1 MTQSKEVDVAIIGA
15 GPVGMTLA
23 CELIRHGLSVRIVD
37 KAPSTKDYGRAP
49 VFWPRAQ
56 DALDLMGLHHLW
68 NGKTTPLRRV
78 HVNVYGQPAGTIETD
93 LGESAHP
100 TPMMVGQDVTEKILD
115 EYLRGIDAPVERS
128 VEVTRTELFDHGA
141 RITLKLASGGEDSF
155 EAAWVVGCDGSTS
168 GVRNDIGIGWEGHQL
183 RGMKTSVADTH
194 AKWPLSQAGGVGH
207 VALTNKGYTIAV
219 PLPGMMR
226 LLVAIPDDTPKGRQP
241 KVTLEELAALASEA
255 IGGPVELFDPAWVTV
270 VRFGNHLAAT
280 FRNGR
285 ALLAGDAAHS
295 IAPLSGQGMNT
306 GVQDSFDLGWKLA
319 YVHKGWA
326 PESLL
331 DSYTAERRP
340 VAKKLTD
347 STDRFFDMLH
357 DPSTSHKALFRVAVP
372 AALKFHKVRET
383 AAEFFTEVG
392 VSYSDSPLNDDQ
404 HRREPRPG
412 EYIRDGG
419 LVRWPNLEPMRLY
432 DALRGLHWT
441 VLAFSGADPST
452 ESLSSTHQWLSA
464 LIGRCGS
471 DRLRALFVVGEPTEP
486 DLPSESGGVTT
497 TIDAWRVVHDKY
509 DAFGGALLL
518 VRPDGYI
525 TLHRGVSDRD
535 RAALET
541 LVGRML
547 RSAS

>member
-49 VFWPRAQ
+49 VFWPRSQ

-68 NGKTTPLRRV
+68 NGRTTPLRRI
-78 HVNVYGQPAGTIETD
+78 HVNTYGVPAGTIEAD
-93 LGESAHP
+93 LGHSAHP

-115 EYLRGIDAPVERS
+115 EYLRRIGAPVERS
-128 VEVTRTELFDHGA
+128 VEATRTELLDSSA
-141 RITLKLASGGEDSF
+141 RITLKLASGGKESF
-155 EAAWVVGCDGSTS
+155 EAAWVVGCDGSKS
-168 GVRNDIGIGWEGHQL
+168 GVRDDIGIGWEGHQL
-183 RGMKTSVADTH
+183 KGLKVSVADIQ
-194 AKWPLSQAGGVGH
+194 AKWLLCQEEGVGY
-207 VALTNKGYTIAV
+207 VALTDKGYTIAV
-219 PLPGMMR
+219 PLPGMQR
-226 LLVAIPDDTPKGRQP
+226 ILVAIPDDTPEGQEP
-241 KVTLEELAALASEA
+241 KVTLEELAAQASET
-255 IGGPVELFDPAWVTV
+255 IGGPVELYDPAWLTV
-270 VRFGNHLAAT
+270 VRFGNHLAPT
-280 FRNGR
+280 FRKDR
-285 ALLAGDAAHS
+285 AFLAGDAAHS

-326 PESLL
+326 PDGLL
-331 DSYTAERRP
+331 DSYSVERRP
-340 VAKKLTD
+340 VAQKLTD
-347 STDRFFDMLH
+347 STDRFFDMLL
-357 DPSTSHKALFRVAVP
+357 DPSTSQKVLFRVAVP

-452 ESLSSTHQWLSA
+452 ESLSRTHQWLSA
-464 LIGRCGS
+464 LIGRRGS
-471 DRLRALFVVGEPTEP
+471 DSA
-486 DLPSESGGVTT
+486 
-497 TIDAWRVVHDKY
+497 
-509 DAFGGALLL
+509 
-518 VRPDGYI
+518 
-525 TLHRGVSDRD
+525 
-535 RAALET
+535 
-541 LVGRML
+541 
-547 RSAS
+547 RSAVRKRRSNDYDRRVASCSRQVRRLWRRPIAGSA

>member
-1 MTQSKEVDVAIIGA
+1 
-15 GPVGMTLA
+15 
-23 CELIRHGLSVRIVD
+23 
-37 KAPSTKDYGRAP
+37 
-49 VFWPRAQ
+49 
-56 DALDLMGLHHLW
+56 
-68 NGKTTPLRRV
+68 
-78 HVNVYGQPAGTIETD
+78 
-93 LGESAHP
+93 
-100 TPMMVGQDVTEKILD
+100 
-115 EYLRGIDAPVERS
+115 
-128 VEVTRTELFDHGA
+128 
-141 RITLKLASGGEDSF
+141 
-155 EAAWVVGCDGSTS
+155 
-168 GVRNDIGIGWEGHQL
+168 
-183 RGMKTSVADTH
+183 
-194 AKWPLSQAGGVGH
+194 
-207 VALTNKGYTIAV
+207 
-219 PLPGMMR
+219 MMR
-226 LLVAIPDDTPKGRQP
+226 LLVAIPDDTPKGQQA

-255 IGGPVELFDPAWVTV
+255 IGGPVKLFDPAWITV
-270 VRFGNHLAAT
+270 VRFGNHLAPT
-280 FRNGR
+280 FRKGR

-347 STDRFFDMLH
+347 STDRFFDMLL
-357 DPSTSHKALFRVAVP
+357 DPSTSQKVLFRVAVP
-372 AALKFHKVRET
+372 AALKLHKVRET

-441 VLAFSGADPST
+441 VLAFSGADSSA

-486 DLPSESGGVTT
+486 DLPSESGGVTI

-547 RSAS
+547 R

>member
-1 MTQSKEVDVAIIGA
+1 V
-15 GPVGMTLA
+15 
-23 CELIRHGLSVRIVD
+23 
-37 KAPSTKDYGRAP
+37 TKDYGRAP

-56 DALDLMGLHHLW
+56 EALDLMGLHHLW

-100 TPMMVGQDVTEKILD
+100 TPMMVGQDITEKILD
-115 EYLRGIDAPVERS
+115 EYLHSIDAPIERS

-141 RITLKLASGGEDSF
+141 RITLKPASGGEDSF

-226 LLVAIPDDTPKGRQP
+226 LLVAVPDDTPKGQQP

-255 IGGPVELFDPAWVTV
+255 IGGPVELFDPAWITV
-270 VRFGNHLAAT
+270 VRFGNHLAST
-280 FRNGR
+280 FRKGR

-347 STDRFFDMLH
+347 STDRFFDMLR
-357 DPSTSHKALFRVAVP
+357 DPSTSHKVLFRAAVP
-372 AALKFHKVRET
+372 AVLRFQKIHERT
-383 AAEFFTEVG
+383 AEFFTELG
-392 VSYSDSPLNDDQ
+392 VSYPDSPLNDDQ

-412 EYIRDGG
+412 EYIRDGA
-419 LVRWPNLEPMRLY
+419 LVRWSNLEPMRLY

-441 VLAFSGADPST
+441 VLAFSGVDSST
-452 ESLSSTHQWLSA
+452 DAISDTHQWLSA
-464 LIGRCGS
+464 LIGQYGT
-471 DRLRALFVVGEPTEP
+471 DRLRALLIVGEPTA
-486 DLPSESGGVTT
+486 PSLVSETGGLTIS
-497 TIDAWRVVHDKY
+497 IDAWRIVHDKY
-509 DAFGGALLL
+509 DAFRGALLL

-535 RAALET
+535 RAVLEA

>member
-23 CELIRHGLSVRIVD
+23 CELIRHGLSIRIVD

-115 EYLRGIDAPVERS
+115 EYLRCIDAPVERS

-183 RGMKTSVADTH
+183 TGMKTSVADTH
-194 AKWPLSQAGGVGH
+194 ANWPLSQAGGVGH

-226 LLVAIPDDTPKGRQP
+226 FLVAIPDDTPKRQQP

-255 IGGPVELFDPAWVTV
+255 IGGPVELFDPSWITV
-270 VRFGNHLAAT
+270 VRFGNHLAPT
-280 FRNGR
+280 FRKGR

-347 STDRFFDMLH
+347 STDRFFDMLR
-357 DPSTSHKALFRVAVP
+357 DPSTSHKVLFRVAVP

-419 LVRWPNLEPMRLY
+419 LVRWPDLEPMRLY

-441 VLAFSGADPST
+441 VLAFSGADSSA
-452 ESLSSTHQWLSA
+452 EFLSSTHQWLSA

-471 DRLRALFVVGEPTEP
+471 DRLRALFAVGEPTAP
-486 DLPSESGGVTT
+486 DLPSESGGVTI

-547 RSAS
+547 R